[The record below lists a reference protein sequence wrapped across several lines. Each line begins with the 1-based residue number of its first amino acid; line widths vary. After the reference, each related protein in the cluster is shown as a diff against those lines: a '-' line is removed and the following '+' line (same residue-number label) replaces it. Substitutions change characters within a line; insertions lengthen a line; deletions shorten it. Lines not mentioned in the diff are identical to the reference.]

1 MGVSVCVYLYIIAL
15 MAQSTDCTVS
25 RPAPLLDWFLST
37 RISLK
42 LDSTSQTR
50 FYSPASAQSP
60 CDHLCFC
67 LVTLEWRVRHFSLCL
82 HAVTGEAFQLL
93 NLKGA
98 CTKAVPKS
106 FIFPDEKKLYFK
118 SIHGWNSRRI
128 SFHLAVHLVS
138 SFWVKKKKTTWVDVG
153 ITVSRKD
160 IRCQNWRQVNGKQ
173 QPLGL
178 KKPTHKCQKL
188 QFFYSRWL

>member
-1 MGVSVCVYLYIIAL
+1 MCVYGCVCLCVFVYY
-15 MAQSTDCTVS
+15 STDGTEYWLHCEQACSITGLVPVIQNLTQVWLDLPNQIILTGIS
-25 RPAPLLDWFLST
+25 SVALWPFMLLL
-37 RISLK
+37 
-42 LDSTSQTR
+42 
-50 FYSPASAQSP
+50 
-60 CDHLCFC
+60 
-67 LVTLEWRVRHFSLCL
+67 VRHFSLCL

-138 SFWVKKKKTTWVDVG
+138 SFWVKNKKTKWVDVS

-160 IRCQNWRQVNGKQ
+160 TRCQNWRQVNSKQ